1 MKDVVES
8 SIDIQNSLSMLGAFS
23 NADIVVKA
31 IMLILVAFSIISWSV
46 ILKKHLTLRK
56 QAREIKELEGRF
68 SSRRTFTNLSEI
80 VGSST
85 GIVSQI
91 LNYGIQNSK
100 LVTNKQAGLHRFV
113 SAELSRTLDKLE
125 DNVEILATI
134 GSSSPFIG
142 LLGTVW
148 GVVGSLRSIPT
159 GVSVGIASVGPGV
172 AEALF
177 ATALGLLVAIPA
189 NIFYNRFTAL
199 ITRMSNRLSNLVYE
213 LEAFA
218 DNEE

>member
-1 MKDVVES
+1 MKGVVES
-8 SIDIQNSLSMLGAFS
+8 SIGMQGGLSILSAFS

-31 IMLILVAFSIISWSV
+31 VVLVLVAFSIVSWSV
-46 ILKKHLTLRK
+46 ILKKHLMLRK
-56 QAREIKELEGRF
+56 QVREIKELEERF
-68 SSRRTFTNLSEI
+68 SSRRTFTNLAEI
-80 VGSST
+80 VGNST
-85 GIVSQI
+85 GIVSHI
-91 LNYGIQNSK
+91 LNYGMKNSQ
-100 LVTNKQAGLHRFV
+100 LVANKRDGLHRFV

-125 DNVEILATI
+125 DSIELLATI

-148 GVVGSLRSIPT
+148 GVVGSLRAIPV
-159 GVSVGIASVGPGV
+159 GASVGIASVGPGV
-172 AEALF
+172 SEALF

-199 ITRMSNRLSNLVYE
+199 ITRISNRLSNLVYE

-218 DNEE
+218 DYEE